1 MRNLLIVI
9 FSLFM
14 LMTSDIS
21 NAVPI
26 EVFNLEL
33 GPFTLPRIRGQ
44 SVAHIDL
51 GDFIL
56 DSLPSHDIT
65 DATISGVWSGRI
77 PRGRH
82 IYLYTGDIQVAD
94 IFFTPT
100 GRRLRNRASTNNW
113 SYTFSDAEEVALQE
127 DFLDDGSVN
136 LTIVG
141 NPWALRGLRLGK
153 MDFTIVDVVP
163 NDGPAPDPPPNNA
176 VPEPATLFLIGSGLI
191 GLAGLKRKFMK

>member
-21 NAVPI
+21 SAVPI
-26 EVFNLEL
+26 GETLIFNLEL
-33 GPFTLPRIRGQ
+33 GPFTLPRIRGRSAGQ
-44 SVAHIDL
+44 IDL

-77 PRGRH
+77 PRRSH
-82 IYLYTGDIQVAD
+82 IYLYAGDIQVAD
-94 IFFTPT
+94 IFLTPT

-113 SYTFSDAEEVALQE
+113 SYTFSDAEEAALQQ

-136 LTIVG
+136 FSIVG
-141 NPWALRGLRLGK
+141 SPRALRGLRLGEIN
-153 MDFTIVDVVP
+153 FTTVDVAL
-163 NDGPAPDPPPNNA
+163 APDNA

-191 GLAGLKRKFMK
+191 GLAGLRRKFRK